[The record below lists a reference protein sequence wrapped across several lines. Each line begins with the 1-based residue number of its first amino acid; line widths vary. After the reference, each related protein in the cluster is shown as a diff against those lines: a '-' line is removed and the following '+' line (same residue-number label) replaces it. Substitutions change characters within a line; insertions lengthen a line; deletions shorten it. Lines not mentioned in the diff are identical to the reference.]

1 VADNAIT
8 ISDSK
13 GKTIRSLTGETGQG
27 AHSITWDGKDSNG
40 QQVADGVYKIAISA
54 ANADKTQ
61 ASATIGISGVV
72 TGVTLVDQKPML
84 AIGGVTVPMENVLS
98 VSGVTGSGI

>member
-1 VADNAIT
+1 V
-8 ISDSK
+8 
-13 GKTIRSLTGETGQG
+13 
-27 AHSITWDGKDSNG
+27 
-40 QQVADGVYKIAISA
+40 
-54 ANADKTQ
+54 